1 MNKGATYQQLRSHLA
16 YLKLTALA
24 EQLPSA
30 LERAE
35 KDKPGYTQFLH
46 DLLNVEVAA
55 TEQRRLQGRLRFAN
69 FPHTKTLEEFDYT
82 AQPSLD
88 RSLVQELATLRF
100 VTEKANALL
109 IGPPGVGKTMLAI
122 ALGLKAVHAGY
133 RVYYTT
139 AADLVART
147 SRAAIEGRWQTTMR
161 FWNGPQLLVI
171 DELGYLPM
179 PGEAASHLFQ
189 VISRRYEHG
198 SIILTT
204 NRGIAQWGEI
214 FEDTTVAVAI
224 LDRLL
229 HHATVLQID
238 GESYRMRGHRA
249 RIAQLRASLN
259 PPTEGGEFS

>member
-1 MNKGATYQQLRSHLA
+1 MNKHATYQELRAHMA
-16 YLKLTALA
+16 YLKLTAAA
-24 EQLPSA
+24 EQLPTA
-30 LERAE
+30 LEDAE
-35 KDKPGYTQFLH
+35 KAKPGYTQFLT
-46 DLLNVEVAA
+46 DLLALEVTA
-55 TEQRRLQGRLRFAN
+55 TEERRLSGRLRMAG
-69 FPHTKTLEEFDYT
+69 FPSTKTLEEFDFT
-82 AQPSLD
+82 AQPTID
-88 RSLVQELATLRF
+88 ERLVRELATLRF
-100 VTEKANALL
+100 IQEKANALL

-122 ALGLKAVHAGY
+122 ALGHKAVHAGY

-139 AADLVART
+139 AADLVTRT
-147 SRAAIEGRWQTTMR
+147 ARAALEGRWQTTMR
-161 FWNGPQLLVI
+161 FWNGPQLLII

-189 VISRRYEHG
+189 VITRRYEHG

-204 NRGIAQWGEI
+204 NRGIADWGEI

-249 RIAQLRASLN
+249 RLKQLRAGLN
-259 PPTEGGEFS
+259 QPGEKP

>member
-1 MNKGATYQQLRSHLA
+1 MSDHVYQQLRGHLA
-16 YLKLTALA
+16 ALKLSAISEALA
-24 EQLPSA
+24 PA

-35 KDKPGYTQFLH
+35 QDKPGYTRFLT
-46 DLLNVEVAA
+46 DLLAVEVQA
-55 TEQRRLQGRLRFAN
+55 TEQRALASRLRLAG
-69 FPHTKTLEEFDYT
+69 FPQTKTLQEFDFD

-88 RSLVQELATLRF
+88 RRLIEELATLRF
-100 VTEKANALL
+100 VQEKANVLF
-109 IGPPGVGKTMLAI
+109 IGPPGVGKTTLAI
-122 ALGLKAVHAGY
+122 ALALKAVQAGY

-139 AADLVART
+139 AADLVAKT
-147 SRAAIEGRWQTTMR
+147 AKAALEGRWQTTMR

-189 VISRRYEHG
+189 VVTRRYEHG

-204 NRGIAQWGEI
+204 NRGITQWGEI
-214 FEDTTVAVAI
+214 FEDATVAVAI

-238 GESYRMRGHRA
+238 GESYRMRDHRA
-249 RIAQLRASLN
+249 RVNQLRAGLN
-259 PPTEGGEFS
+259 QGGEFS